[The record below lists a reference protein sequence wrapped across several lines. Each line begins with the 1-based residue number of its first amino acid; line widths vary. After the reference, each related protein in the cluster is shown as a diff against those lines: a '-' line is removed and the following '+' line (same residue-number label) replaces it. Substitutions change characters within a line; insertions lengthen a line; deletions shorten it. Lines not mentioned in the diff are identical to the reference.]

1 MIARAEFR
9 ALGTGARIL
18 TTHESALA
26 AAVTA
31 VQRELERIDQACSRF
46 REDSELSQLNGRSG
60 SWVPVSLL
68 LMTAIDEAVRV
79 CRMTNGAVDPT
90 MGRAIRILGY
100 DRDFTDLRDEG
111 PINLIIQPSGGV
123 GVIEIHRAAHQ
134 VRVRGGHEIDLGATA
149 KALAADLCARAT
161 FEACQVGTLVSLG
174 GDIAIAGP
182 APVGGWPILI
192 AEDHAASLDAPGE
205 VIGLRSGA
213 IATSTTTLRR
223 WRQGGV
229 ERHHI
234 LDPATGAPAREY
246 WRTASVVAASC
257 VDANAAATAA
267 IVWGEAASGW
277 LQAHRLP
284 ARLVALDGSVTRIA
298 GWPSGTAVA
307 V

>member
-1 MIARAEFR
+1 VIARAEFR
-9 ALGTGARIL
+9 ALGTGARVL
-18 TTHESALA
+18 TTHESALE
-26 AAVTA
+26 AAVTVA
-31 VQRELERIDQACSRF
+31 QRELERIDQACSRF
-46 REDSELSQLNGRSG
+46 REDSELSQLNRRSG
-60 SWVPVSLL
+60 NWVPVSLL
-68 LMTAIDEAVRV
+68 LMTAIDAAVRV
-79 CRMTNGAVDPT
+79 WRMTDGAVDPT

-100 DRDFTDLRDEG
+100 DRDFTDLRDAG
-111 PINLIIQPSGGV
+111 PINLVIQPSGGA
-123 GVIEIHRAAHQ
+123 GVIEIHRAARK

-149 KALAADLCARAT
+149 KALAADLCARAA

-182 APVGGWPILI
+182 APVGGWSILI
-192 AEDHAASLDAPGE
+192 AEDHAAELDAPGE

-223 WRQGGV
+223 WRQGGA

-234 LDPATGAPAREY
+234 LDPATGMPAREY
-246 WRTASVVAASC
+246 WRTASVVAARC

-277 LQAHRLP
+277 LQTHRLP
-284 ARLVALDGSVTRIA
+284 ARLVAVDGSISRLA
-298 GWPSGTAVA
+298 GWPSANEVA

>member
-9 ALGTGARIL
+9 ALGTGARVL
-18 TTHESALA
+18 TTHESALE
-26 AAVTA
+26 AAVTVA
-31 VQRELERIDQACSRF
+31 QRELERIDQACSRF
-46 REDSELSQLNGRSG
+46 REDSELSQLNRRLG
-60 SWVPVSLL
+60 SWVPVSPL
-68 LMTAIDEAVRV
+68 LMTAIDAAVRV
-79 CRMTNGAVDPT
+79 WRMTDGAVDPT

-100 DRDFTDLRDEG
+100 DRDFTDLRDAG
-111 PINLIIQPSGGV
+111 PINLVIQPSGGA
-123 GVIEIHRAAHQ
+123 GVIEIDRAARK

-149 KALAADLCARAT
+149 KALAADLCARAA

-182 APVGGWPILI
+182 APAGGWSILI
-192 AEDHAASLDAPGE
+192 AEDHAAPLDSRGE
-205 VIGLRSGA
+205 VIALRSGA

>member
-1 MIARAEFR
+1 VIARAEFR
-9 ALGTGARIL
+9 ALGTGARVL
-18 TTHESALA
+18 TTHESALD
-26 AAVTA
+26 AAVTV

-68 LMTAIDEAVRV
+68 LMTAIDEAARV

-111 PINLIIQPSGGV
+111 PINLIIEPSGGA
-123 GVIEIHRAAHQ
+123 GVIEIHRAAHK

-149 KALAADLCARAT
+149 KALAADLCARAA

-182 APVGGWPILI
+182 APAGGWSILI
-192 AEDHAASLDAPGE
+192 AEDHAAPLDSRGE
-205 VIGLRSGA
+205 VIALRSGA

-223 WRQGGV
+223 WRQGAV

-234 LDPATGAPAREY
+234 LDPATGMPAREY

-257 VDANAAATAA
+257 IDANAAATAA
-267 IVWGEAASGW
+267 IVWGKAAAGW

-284 ARLVALDGSVTRIA
+284 ARLVAVDGSISRLA
-298 GWPSGTAVA
+298 GWPPADEVA

>member
-1 MIARAEFR
+1 VIARAEFR
-9 ALGTGARIL
+9 ALGTGARVL
-18 TTHESALA
+18 TTHESALD
-26 AAVTA
+26 AAVRV

-46 REDSELSQLNGRSG
+46 REDSELSQLNRRSG

-111 PINLIIQPSGGV
+111 PVNLIIQPSGGA

-149 KALAADLCARAT
+149 KALAADLCARAA

-182 APVGGWPILI
+182 APVGGWSILI

-205 VIGLRSGA
+205 VISLRSGA

-223 WRQGGV
+223 WRQGGA

-234 LDPATGAPAREY
+234 LDPATGMPACES

-257 VDANAAATAA
+257 IDANAAATAA
-267 IVWGEAASGW
+267 IVWGKAAAGW

-284 ARLVALDGSVTRIA
+284 ARLVAVDGSISRLA
-298 GWPSGTAVA
+298 GWPSANEVA

>member
-1 MIARAEFR
+1 VIARAEFR
-9 ALGTGARIL
+9 ALGTGARVL
-18 TTHESALA
+18 TTHESALE
-26 AAVTA
+26 AAVTV
-31 VQRELERIDQACSRF
+31 VQRELERIDHACSRF
-46 REDSELSQLNGRSG
+46 REDSELSQLNRHSG

-68 LMTAIDEAVRV
+68 LMTAIDAAVRV

-90 MGRAIRILGY
+90 MGRTIRILGY

-111 PINLIIQPSGGV
+111 PINLIIQPSGGA
-123 GVIEIHRAAHQ
+123 GVIEIHRAAHK

-149 KALAADLCARAT
+149 KALAADLCARAA

-174 GDIAIAGP
+174 GDIAIGGP
-182 APVGGWPILI
+182 APAGGWSILI
-192 AEDHAASLDAPGE
+192 AEDHAAPLDSRGE
-205 VIGLRSGA
+205 VIALRSGA

-223 WRQGGV
+223 WRQGAV

-234 LDPATGAPAREY
+234 LDPATGMPAREY

-257 VDANAAATAA
+257 IDANAAATAA
-267 IVWGEAASGW
+267 IVWGKAAAGW

-284 ARLVALDGSVTRIA
+284 ARLVAVDGSISRLA
-298 GWPSGTAVA
+298 GWPSADEVA

>member
-9 ALGTGARIL
+9 ALGTGARVL
-18 TTHESALA
+18 TTHESALE
-26 AAVTA
+26 AAVTV

-46 REDSELSQLNGRSG
+46 REDSELSQLNRRSG
-60 SWVPVSLL
+60 SWVPASLL
-68 LMTAIDEAVRV
+68 LMTAIDAAVRV
-79 CRMTNGAVDPT
+79 CRMTDGAVDPT

-111 PINLIIQPSGGV
+111 PINLIVQPSGGA
-123 GVIEIHRAAHQ
+123 GVIEIHRAARK
-134 VRVRGGHEIDLGATA
+134 VRVRGGYEIDLGATA
-149 KALAADLCARAT
+149 KALAADLCARAA
-161 FEACQVGTLVSLG
+161 FEASQVGTLVSLG

-182 APVGGWPILI
+182 APAGGWSILI
-192 AEDHAASLDAPGE
+192 AEDHAAPLDSRGE
-205 VIGLRSGA
+205 VIALKSGA

-223 WRQGGV
+223 WRQGAV

-234 LDPATGAPAREY
+234 LDPATGLPAREY

-267 IVWGEAASGW
+267 IVSGEAATGW

-284 ARLVALDGSVTRIA
+284 ARLVALDGSIVRLA
-298 GWPSGTAVA
+298 GWPSATEVA